1 MACGKLG
8 GKAIAVS
15 GDVTKEEY
23 VQNAI
28 KTAVNKF
35 EKLDIAVNSAGV
47 GDVNLV
53 TETDDDI
60 WEKVL
65 DVNLTGPM
73 RVFRA
78 AIPEMLKS
86 GGGSFVTLASVA
98 GIRGARGGVSYTTS
112 KHGVIGLAKN
122 VAFTYADKNIRSNVI
137 APGYVDTEMIAALN
151 DMTDEE

>member
-98 GIRGARGGVSYTTS
+98 GIRGAR
-112 KHGVIGLAKN
+112 N
-122 VAFTYADKNIRSNVI
+122 F
-137 APGYVDTEMIAALN
+137 
-151 DMTDEE
+151 